1 MALLDLEYFMEAVQS
16 FDARGAEMAQSSCT
30 VLLPGGESLLVVPEI
45 ATTVVGQHRR
55 TNSSS
60 APRLKNATM
69 HTMPLPL
76 HTLLKN

>member
-16 FDARGAEMAQSSCT
+16 FDTRGAEMAQSSCT
-30 VLLPGGESLLVVPEI
+30 VLLPGGDSLLVVPEF

-55 TNSSS
+55 TNSS

-69 HTMPLPL
+69 HTMPLPS
-76 HTLLKN
+76 HTLLNN